1 MKMKNI
7 TEKGKNLW
15 NNVGNATKKA
25 TFAGLMLAAPAFA
38 SGQEIVGNP
47 NVQKTGTG
55 QDIDVIQQNDY
66 HGVNFYEV
74 KEKGDKN
81 PELWPDNS
89 TSKGVDVGNSEKEV
103 MLSEGLGFE
112 PVQAKKNGED
122 VNKVYLADGT
132 HCSTFAI
139 KSEKADQSDRR
150 INSIGGEKTSG
161 KIGEE
166 LYTGQLNGERH
177 FIFYTNDSTQK
188 LLSNGDPKKDLN
200 FTAVPVDEAVFV
212 KDPDGTYHVESD
224 EVNIYKLDKE
234 DAKQKYLTSDQ
245 GEKSKL
251 EKVTDPS
258 GYPFNS
264 RKYNVRR
271 NTGQAIGYGSGKR
284 EFQGSGSD
292 FRINLNGKWAAA
304 GEYNGF
310 QGDLG
315 FQVSLGEKD
324 KWWVG
329 PYASVN
335 NYQRE
340 NSINHGVEDLN
351 NPVQGT
357 DNIRRDLTGDISR
370 QIISKPKDLGNL
382 PINEVGISLEY
393 DNGGRKGKENMGWG
407 TALEIFYGQRQA
419 TETVNRDLTH
429 TYENQSGQEINEV
442 KINETK
448 EGNYDIDYLGGEIS
462 LYKSIGPVDAGLY
475 GGVRA
480 SSRNGLSGISL
491 QNGNIPAN
499 YTQKGQYP
507 GLDNPALYGG
517 LEARVNLFQGDSQ

>member
-7 TEKGKNLW
+7 KEKGKNLW
-15 NNVGNATKKA
+15 GKLGS
-25 TFAGLMLAAPAFA
+25 GLSKTAFTTMMIAAPAFA

-47 NVQKTGTG
+47 NVQKSSTG
-55 QDIDVIQQNDY
+55 QNLGVEQAIDL
-66 HGVNFYEV
+66 HGNTFYEV
-74 KEKGDKN
+74 NDKGQKSN
-81 PELWPDNS
+81 ELWPVE
-89 TSKGVDVGNSEKEV
+89 TTTKGYDAGEGSNKVYIG
-103 MLSEGLGFE
+103 EGLGYE
-112 PVQAKKNGED
+112 PVQAMKNGEE
-122 VNKVYLADGT
+122 VNTVYLSDGSK
-132 HCSTFAI
+132 CSTFAI
-139 KSEKADQSDRR
+139 RSEEAGKDGKR
-150 INSIGGEKTSG
+150 INSIGGRRVKGNLQAE
-161 KIGEE
+161 I
-166 LYTGQLNGERH
+166 YTGEFNGEQH
-177 FIFYTNDSTQK
+177 FFFYTNDSTQK
-188 LLSNGDPKKDLN
+188 TLSNSDANSDLN
-200 FTAVPVDEAVFV
+200 FTAVPVDEA
-212 KDPDGTYHVESD
+212 KIIKSPDGSYKVESS
-224 EVNIYKLDKE
+224 EVYIFKLDKE
-234 DAKQKYLTSDQ
+234 DAKEKYLTSKE

-251 EKVTDPS
+251 EKIADPS
-258 GYPFNS
+258 GYPFNT
-264 RKYNVRR
+264 RKYNVQRE
-271 NTGQAIGYGSGKR
+271 TGQAMGYETGS
-284 EFQGSGSD
+284 EFDGSGSD

-304 GEYNGF
+304 GDYNGF

-351 NPVQGT
+351 NPVRGT

-370 QIISKPKDLGNL
+370 SIISKPKDFGNV
-382 PINEVGISLEY
+382 PINEVGVSLEY

-407 TALEIFYGQRQA
+407 AALEIFYGQRQA

-442 KINETK
+442 KINKTQ
-448 EGNYDIDYLGGEIS
+448 EGKYDIDYAGSELS
-462 LYKSIGPVDAGLY
+462 LYKSFGDFDIGLY

-499 YTQKGQYP
+499 YTQNGQYP
-507 GLDNPALYGG
+507 GLDNPTLYGG